1 MAPIEHV
8 KPVLVVGA
16 TGKTGRRVVARL
28 HSRGIPVRIGSR
40 SAARPFDWEDRWTWG
55 PALEGVGA
63 AYITYYPDIA
73 VPGAVDQVQAFAELA
88 DASGVEQLVL
98 LSGRGEP
105 EAEEAEAA
113 LVSGTRRLVLLS
125 GRGEEEAQR
134 AEQAL
139 QASGIPEWTIVRC
152 SWFDQNFSESYF
164 LESLLAGE
172 VALPAGA
179 VGEPFVD
186 VEDIAD
192 VATAALTEDGHA
204 GRLYELTGPR
214 LLTFEEA
221 VGEIAAVAGRPIRYV
236 EVPLDAWLAEMA
248 AAGESDDVLSLLG
261 FLFSEVLDG
270 RNAQL
275 ANGVQEALGREP
287 RDFRDFARA
296 AAATGLWTP
305 GS

>member
-1 MAPIEHV
+1 MNSTAPTV
-8 KPVLVVGA
+8 VLPA
-16 TGKTGRRVVARL
+16 TGKTGSRVADRL
-28 HSRGIPVRIGSR
+28 EALELPVRRASR
-40 SAARPFDWEDRWTWG
+40 SSAPPFDWGDRSTWG
-55 PALEGVGA
+55 AALDGA
-63 AYITYYPDIA
+63 TSAYISFYPDLA
-73 VPGAVDQVQAFAELA
+73 VPGAPEAIAALA
-88 DASGVEQLVL
+88 DA
-98 LSGRGEP
+98 
-105 EAEEAEAA
+105 A
-113 LVSGTRRLVLLS
+113 LESGTRRLVLLS

-139 QASGIPEWTIVRC
+139 QASGVPEWTIVRC
-152 SWFDQNFSESYF
+152 SWFNQNFSEGNF
-164 LESLLAGE
+164 LDALLAGE
-172 VALPAGA
+172 LALPAGA
-179 VGEPFVD
+179 VVEPFVD

-221 VGEIAAVAGRPIRYV
+221 VGEIAVAAGRPIRYAQ
-236 EVPLDAWLAEMA
+236 VPLDAWMAEMA
-248 AAGESDDVLSLLG
+248 EAGVPEDVLSLLG

-305 GS
+305 

>member
-1 MAPIEHV
+1 MTAQDTT
-8 KPVLVVGA
+8 LVIGA
-16 TGKTGRRVVARL
+16 TGKTGRRVAERLRARDV
-28 HSRGIPVRIGSR
+28 PVRAGSR
-40 SAARPFDWEDRWTWG
+40 SGEPPFDWEDRSTWAA
-55 PALEGVGA
+55 ALDGA
-63 AYITYYPDIA
+63 TSAYISFYPDLA
-73 VPGAVDQVQAFAELA
+73 VPGAPGAIAAL
-88 DASGVEQLVL
+88 
-98 LSGRGEP
+98 
-105 EAEEAEAA
+105 AEAA
-113 LVSGTRRLVLLS
+113 LGSGTRRLVLLS

-139 QASGIPEWTIVRC
+139 EASGVPEWTIVRC
-152 SWFDQNFSESYF
+152 SWFNQNFSEGNF
-164 LESLLAGE
+164 LDSLLAGE
-172 VALPAGA
+172 LALPAGA

-192 VATAALTEDGHA
+192 VATVALTEDGHA

-221 VGEIAAVAGRPIRYV
+221 VGEIAAAAGRPIRYAQ
-236 EVPLDAWLAEMA
+236 VPLDAWMAEMA
-248 AAGESDDVLSLLG
+248 EAGVPENVLSLLG

-305 GS
+305 

>member
-1 MAPIEHV
+1 MTTQDAT
-8 KPVLVVGA
+8 LVIGA
-16 TGKTGRRVVARL
+16 SGKTGRRVAERLRARDV
-28 HSRGIPVRIGSR
+28 PVRAGSR
-40 SAARPFDWEDRWTWG
+40 SGAPPFDWEDRSTWG
-55 PALEGVGA
+55 PALDGA
-63 AYITYYPDIA
+63 TSAYISFYPDLA
-73 VPGAVDQVQAFAELA
+73 VPGA
-88 DASGVEQLVL
+88 
-98 LSGRGEP
+98 P
-105 EAEEAEAA
+105 EAIAALAEAA
-113 LVSGTRRLVLLS
+113 LGSGTRRLVLLS

-139 QASGIPEWTIVRC
+139 QASGVPEWTIVRC
-152 SWFDQNFSESYF
+152 SWFNQNFSEGYF
-164 LESLLAGE
+164 LDSLLAGE
-172 VALPAGA
+172 LVLPAGA
-179 VGEPFVD
+179 VAEPFVD

-221 VGEIAAVAGRPIRYV
+221 VGEIAAAAGQPIRYV
-236 EVPLDAWLAEMA
+236 QVPLDAWMDEMA
-248 AAGESDDVLSLLG
+248 ADGMPEDALSLLG
-261 FLFSEVLDG
+261 YLFTEVLDG

-305 GS
+305 